1 MHEKLEI
8 YCQHKL
14 RERKTGQKKSD
25 TYNNYDS
32 VTLTFHP
39 SISQYVENETFTT
52 FYKHLPGNV
61 GNLLDIYWRV
71 TK

>member
-1 MHEKLEI
+1 M
-8 YCQHKL
+8 
-14 RERKTGQKKSD
+14 
-25 TYNNYDS
+25 
-32 VTLTFHP
+32 TLTFHP

-52 FYKHLPGNV
+52 FYKHLLGNV